1 MDWIMCKWIA
11 AENEDVVGKHE
22 GGAGRCTWFSWVKQK
37 TKKNL
42 KCPEQSKKQL

>member
-22 GGAGRCTWFSWVKQK
+22 DGAGCKAK
-37 TKKNL
+37 NKKI
-42 KCPEQSKKQL
+42 